1 MKKRRYRLSVT
12 LLCQLLALVLMPI
25 AVRAQT
31 GAPPHIAAELVAAPA
46 APGSEDMV
54 AIHMTPEK
62 GWHGYWSNPGDAG
75 LGMELDLSLIHI

>member
-31 GAPPHIAAELVAAPA
+31 GAPPHIAAELVAATA
-46 APGSEDMV
+46 APGSE
-54 AIHMTPEK
+54 HM
-62 GWHGYWSNPGDAG
+62 
-75 LGMELDLSLIHI
+75 